1 MQLIDQYFT
10 VLRGS
15 ILTYSLEYDEG
26 QLLSNMR
33 LEIASIEN

>member
-15 ILTYSLEYDEG
+15 ILAYTLEYDEA

-33 LEIASIEN
+33 LEIANIEK